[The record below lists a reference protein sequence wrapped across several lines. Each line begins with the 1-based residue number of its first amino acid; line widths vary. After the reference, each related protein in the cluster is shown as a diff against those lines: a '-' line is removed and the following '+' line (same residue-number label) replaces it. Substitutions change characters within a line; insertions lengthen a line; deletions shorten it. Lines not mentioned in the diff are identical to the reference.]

1 MNATCDND
9 IIQVD
14 ERELEG
20 VMPNIGKD
28 VMIVHGRYRGRRG
41 ELLDVNYDKYVC
53 SVRIVDGE
61 ESGSSSLLVDSLE
74 YEDTCKAKEGNAMQ
88 CSWLHNPLILLF
100 LPLHLL

>member
-53 SVRIVDGE
+53 SVRIVDDAEDSRNRGLRVD
-61 ESGSSSLLVDSLE
+61 LLE
-74 YEDTCKAKEGNAMQ
+74 FEDICKVKT
-88 CSWLHNPLILLF
+88 
-100 LPLHLL
+100 